1 MSEKCADST
10 CLGVQVAAL
19 LGDQFQDRNAS
30 AVGCL
35 SSENLE
41 LSWVPQHSTALHGT
55 PRDPTRL
62 EIPCGWR
69 QHGTAW
75 HSGDSWVARL
85 SCRPSVKVWHLR
97 HLSAS
102 HSSPAACST
111 CFSTFN
117 GCAVLWSTWKIHRR
131 NILRFEFILARAAEY
146 LCYLD
151 HFGPSMCRES
161 KNLHES
167 TSLGKDK
174 RW

>member
-1 MSEKCADST
+1 MSEECADST

-75 HSGDSWVARL
+75 HSMAQQRQLSGTAELQAFCKSVAPSASLSFTLIPCSAFNVFFNVQRLCCPLKHLKDSPQKHTQIWIYL
-85 SCRPSVKVWHLR
+85 GKSCRISM
-97 HLSAS
+97 LS
-102 HSSPAACST
+102 
-111 CFSTFN
+111 
-117 GCAVLWSTWKIHRR
+117 WSFWTI
-131 NILRFEFILARAAEY
+131 Y
-146 LCYLD
+146 V
-151 HFGPSMCRES
+151 
-161 KNLHES
+161 
-167 TSLGKDK
+167 
-174 RW
+174 